1 MDVLWTPPKAPPD
14 PNIRTAYLSD
24 VHAEDDSGKVFRQ
37 RFQLLAPIGF
47 GATAAVYRALDLET
61 KSDVAVKILYKNLR
75 DDAEALRHFAQEG
88 RLAAR
93 IIHPHLLRAHF
104 FGQSRRAPFIVFEL
118 VAGASLTQI
127 AALRPVPWRRLAV
140 IVLQVLDALAK
151 LHEEG
156 VIHGDIQP
164 ENVIVQQTTLGH
176 DFAKVIDLGFASARG
191 CSRLT
196 QAAEP
201 PAEIHGTASFIAPER
216 LAGLDPD
223 GRADLYSVG
232 ALMYF
237 LLTTRLVPDISNA
250 PEQLGVPAPSIM
262 APGAR
267 IPHAIDVVVM
277 RALSD
282 VDDRYPT
289 AAAMAEALAAALA
302 QPEAQSAAAI
312 DSEAS
317 LPVVIDIGVLPLAS
331 APGASIAADLQVP
344 AVVVPLASTPATSI
358 AADMQTRPL
367 EAPTSKDPQDT
378 LSPELSTTALLGSLP
393 RQPPS
398 RAPLVVSLC
407 VGIALGFVG
416 LAALWRASAAFD
428 SGRIVAEQAMNSASP
443 PEADSAMFRRPA
455 PEPSGLNLLPA
466 APPPPEYK
474 ATTTPPK
481 DQAKRRIDPRVAKVR
496 SAIHRC
502 KPLVP
507 FSDRTVT
514 VEADSGGRTLILFS
528 GRVAPGDF
536 GRCVGQV
543 AARTKIADGEQLS
556 FKL

>member
-1 MDVLWTPPKAPPD
+1 MEVLWTPPKAQPD

-24 VHAEDDSGKVFRQ
+24 VSAEDDSGKVLCQ
-37 RFQLLAPIGF
+37 RFKLLAPIGF
-47 GATAAVYRALDLET
+47 GATAAVYRAIDLET

-75 DDAEALRHFAQEG
+75 DDDEALRHFAQEG

-104 FGQSRRAPFIVFEL
+104 FGQRRRTPFIVFEL
-118 VAGASLTQI
+118 VPGTSLTQI
-127 AALRPVPWRRLAV
+127 ASLRPIPWRRLAT

-151 LHEEG
+151 LHEEH
-156 VIHGDIQP
+156 VIHGDVQP
-164 ENVIVQQTTLGH
+164 ENVIVQKTTLGH

-201 PAEIHGTASFIAPER
+201 PAEIHGTDTFIAPER
-216 LAGLDPD
+216 LAGLEPD

-250 PEQLGVPAPSIM
+250 PEQLGIPAPSIV
-262 APGAR
+262 APGAH

-289 AAAMAEALAAALA
+289 AAAMADALAAALA
-302 QPEAQSAAAI
+302 QPEAPLAAAHSSAA
-312 DSEAS
+312 S
-317 LPVVIDIGVLPLAS
+317 LLPAVIDVGEAPLAS
-331 APGASIAADLQVP
+331 VPAAPTAAFDAAASEHMPSPEVSATLPSP
-344 AVVVPLASTPATSI
+344 AVVVALPSPAVSAAFLGNAPFQQST
-358 AADMQTRPL
+358 
-367 EAPTSKDPQDT
+367 
-378 LSPELSTTALLGSLP
+378 
-393 RQPPS
+393 
-398 RAPLVVSLC
+398 RAPLLLSLGVGVV
-407 VGIALGFVG
+407 LGCAG
-416 LAALWRASAAFD
+416 LAALWRISAALD
-428 SGRIVAEQAMNSASP
+428 GAHVVAEQAMNSASP
-443 PEADSAMFRRPA
+443 PEIDTAMRRRPA
-455 PEPSGLNLLPA
+455 PESSGPNLLPP
-466 APPPPEYK
+466 APPKPETS
-474 ATTTPPK
+474 TTIPK
-481 DQAKRRIDPRVAKVR
+481 KRPTKPLGDPRVAKVR
-496 SAIHRC
+496 RAIYRC

-507 FSDRTVT
+507 FSQSTVT
-514 VEADSGGRTLILFS
+514 VEAGPGGKTLILFS

-536 GRCVGQV
+536 GLCVGQV
-543 AARTKIADGEQLS
+543 ATRTKIAEGEHLS

>member
-1 MDVLWTPPKAPPD
+1 MNVLWTPPKAPPD

-24 VHAEDDSGKVFRQ
+24 VHAEDDSGKVLCQ
-37 RFQLLAPIGF
+37 RFKLLAPIGF
-47 GATAAVYRALDLET
+47 GATAAVYRAIDLET

-75 DDAEALRHFAQEG
+75 DDAEALRYFAQEG

-104 FGQSRRAPFIVFEL
+104 FGQRRRAPFIVFEL
-118 VAGASLTQI
+118 VPGTSLTQI
-127 AALRPVPWRRLAV
+127 AALRPIPWRRLAA

-201 PAEIHGTASFIAPER
+201 PAEVHGTASFIAPER
-216 LAGLDPD
+216 LAGLEPD

-250 PEQLGVPAPSIM
+250 PDQLGVPAPSIM

-267 IPHAIDVVVM
+267 IPRAIDVVVM

-302 QPEAQSAAAI
+302 QPEVPPPAVVS
-312 DSEAS
+312 SEAS
-317 LPVVIDIGVLPLAS
+317 LPGVIDLVAPLAS
-331 APGASIAADLQVP
+331 APVASIADMARPDEAP
-344 AVVVPLASTPATSI
+344 WGSTPAASI
-358 AADMQTRPL
+358 VADMQTPPV
-367 EAPTSKDPQDT
+367 EAPTSKDPEDT
-378 LSPELSTTALLGSLP
+378 LSPEVPTALLGSMP
-393 RQPPS
+393 RQPPA

-407 VGIALGFVG
+407 VGVALGFVG

-428 SGRIVAEQAMNSASP
+428 SGHIVSEQAMNSASP

-455 PEPSGLNLLPA
+455 PDQSGINLLPA
-466 APPPPEYK
+466 APSPPEYK

-481 DQAKRRIDPRVAKVR
+481 DQAKRRSDPRVAKVR

-514 VEADSGGRTLILFS
+514 VEADSGGKTLILFS
-528 GRVAPGDF
+528 GREAPGDF
-536 GRCVGQV
+536 GRCVGEV
-543 AARTKIADGEQLS
+543 AARTKIADGERLS

>member
-24 VHAEDDSGKVFRQ
+24 VHAEDDSGKVLCQ
-37 RFQLLAPIGF
+37 RFKLLAPIGF
-47 GATAAVYRALDLET
+47 GATAAVYRAIDLET

-75 DDAEALRHFAQEG
+75 DDAEALRYFAQEG

-104 FGQSRRAPFIVFEL
+104 FGQRRRAPFIVFEL
-118 VAGASLTQI
+118 VPGTSLTQI
-127 AALRPVPWRRLAV
+127 AALRPIPWRRLAT

-201 PAEIHGTASFIAPER
+201 PAEVHGTASFIAPER
-216 LAGLDPD
+216 LAGLEPD

-302 QPEAQSAAAI
+302 QPEAQPAAAS

-317 LPVVIDIGVLPLAS
+317 LPGVIDIGVLPLAS
-331 APGASIAADLQVP
+331 
-344 AVVVPLASTPATSI
+344 VV
-358 AADMQTRPL
+358 
-367 EAPTSKDPQDT
+367 APTSEGPEHT
-378 LSPELSTTALLGSLP
+378 LSPEVSTALLGNML
-393 RQPPS
+393 RQPPA

-407 VGIALGFVG
+407 VGVALGFVG

-428 SGRIVAEQAMNSASP
+428 SGHIVAEQAMNSASP
-443 PEADSAMFRRPA
+443 PEADSAMFRRSA

-466 APPPPEYK
+466 PAPTPEYK
-474 ATTTPPK
+474 TTTLPPK
-481 DQAKRRIDPRVAKVR
+481 APAKPRSDPRVAKVR

-507 FSDRTVT
+507 FSDGTVT
-514 VEADSGGRTLILFS
+514 VEADPGGKTMILFS
-528 GRVAPGDF
+528 GREAPGDF

-543 AARTKIADGEQLS
+543 AARTKVADGERLS

>member
-1 MDVLWTPPKAPPD
+1 M
-14 PNIRTAYLSD
+14 
-24 VHAEDDSGKVFRQ
+24 
-37 RFQLLAPIGF
+37 
-47 GATAAVYRALDLET
+47 
-61 KSDVAVKILYKNLR
+61 
-75 DDAEALRHFAQEG
+75 
-88 RLAAR
+88 
-93 IIHPHLLRAHF
+93 
-104 FGQSRRAPFIVFEL
+104 
-118 VAGASLTQI
+118 
-127 AALRPVPWRRLAV
+127 
-140 IVLQVLDALAK
+140 LDALAK

-201 PAEIHGTASFIAPER
+201 PAEVHGTASFIAPER
-216 LAGLDPD
+216 LAGLEPD

-302 QPEAQSAAAI
+302 QPEAPPAAVI

-317 LPVVIDIGVLPLAS
+317 LPGVNVSVVPLAS
-331 APGASIAADLQVP
+331 AP
-344 AVVVPLASTPATSI
+344 AVTL
-358 AADMQTRPL
+358 DMQ
-367 EAPTSKDPQDT
+367 APPVVAPISEEPEDT
-378 LSPELSTTALLGSLP
+378 LSPEVSTALLGSMP
-393 RQPPS
+393 RQPPA

-407 VGIALGFVG
+407 VGVALGFAG

-428 SGRIVAEQAMNSASP
+428 SGHIVAEQAMNSASP

-455 PEPSGLNLLPA
+455 PDPSGINLLPA
-466 APPPPEYK
+466 APPTPEYK
-474 ATTTPPK
+474 TTTLPPK
-481 DQAKRRIDPRVAKVR
+481 APAKPRSDPRVAKVR

-514 VEADSGGRTLILFS
+514 VEADSGGKTRILFS
-528 GRVAPGDF
+528 GREAPGDF

>member
-1 MDVLWTPPKAPPD
+1 MNVLWTPPKAPPD

-24 VHAEDDSGKVFRQ
+24 VHAEDDSGKVLCQ
-37 RFQLLAPIGF
+37 RFKLLAPIGF
-47 GATAAVYRALDLET
+47 GATAAVYRAIDLET

-75 DDAEALRHFAQEG
+75 DDAEALRYFAQEG

-104 FGQSRRAPFIVFEL
+104 FGQRRRAPFIVFEL
-118 VAGASLTQI
+118 VPGTSLTQI
-127 AALRPVPWRRLAV
+127 AALRPIPWRRLAA

-201 PAEIHGTASFIAPER
+201 PAEVHGTASFIAPER
-216 LAGLDPD
+216 LAGLEPD

-250 PEQLGVPAPSIM
+250 PDQLGVPAPSIM

-267 IPHAIDVVVM
+267 IPRAIDVVVM

-302 QPEAQSAAAI
+302 QPEVPPAAVI
-312 DSEAS
+312 DGEAS
-317 LPVVIDIGVLPLAS
+317 LRGVIDSGVMPLVFAPAASLAADTQAPPVV
-331 APGASIAADLQVP
+331 
-344 AVVVPLASTPATSI
+344 
-358 AADMQTRPL
+358 
-367 EAPTSKDPQDT
+367 APTPEEPDHT
-378 LSPELSTTALLGSLP
+378 LSPEVSTALLGSMP
-393 RQPPS
+393 RQLPA

-407 VGIALGFVG
+407 VGVALGFAG

-428 SGRIVAEQAMNSASP
+428 SGLIVAEQAMNSAAP
-443 PEADSAMFRRPA
+443 PETDSAMFRRPA
-455 PEPSGLNLLPA
+455 PEQSGLNLLPA
-466 APPPPEYK
+466 APPTPEYK
-474 ATTTPPK
+474 AITIP
-481 DQAKRRIDPRVAKVR
+481 AKPRSDPRVAKVR

-514 VEADSGGRTLILFS
+514 VEADSGGKTRILFS
-528 GRVAPGDF
+528 GREAPGDF

>member
-1 MDVLWTPPKAPPD
+1 MNVLWTPPKAPPD

-24 VHAEDDSGKVFRQ
+24 VHAEDDSGKVLCQ
-37 RFQLLAPIGF
+37 RFKLLAPIGF
-47 GATAAVYRALDLET
+47 GATAAVYRAIDLET

-75 DDAEALRHFAQEG
+75 DDAEALRYFAQEG

-104 FGQSRRAPFIVFEL
+104 FGQRRRAPFIVFEL
-118 VAGASLTQI
+118 VPGTSLTQL
-127 AALRPVPWRRLAV
+127 AALRPIPWRRLAA

-201 PAEIHGTASFIAPER
+201 PAEVHGTASFIAPER
-216 LAGLDPD
+216 LAGLEPD

-250 PEQLGVPAPSIM
+250 PDQLGVPAPSIM

-302 QPEAQSAAAI
+302 QPEAQPAAAS

-317 LPVVIDIGVLPLAS
+317 LPGVIDIGVLPLAS
-331 APGASIAADLQVP
+331 APGASIAADMQVP
-344 AVVVPLASTPATSI
+344 AVVVPLASASAVSI
-358 AADMQTRPL
+358 AADMQSPPVV
-367 EAPTSKDPQDT
+367 APTSEGPKHT
-378 LSPELSTTALLGSLP
+378 LSPEVSMALLGNT
-393 RQPPS
+393 PPQ
-398 RAPLVVSLC
+398 RPTRTPIVVSLC
-407 VGIALGFVG
+407 VGVALGFAG
-416 LAALWRASAAFD
+416 LAALWSTSAAFD
-428 SGRIVAEQAMNSASP
+428 RGHIVAEQAMNSASP
-443 PEADSAMFRRPA
+443 PEADSAMFGRPA
-455 PEPSGLNLLPA
+455 PDQSGINLLPA
-466 APPPPEYK
+466 APPTPEYK
-474 ATTTPPK
+474 TTMLPPK
-481 DQAKRRIDPRVAKVR
+481 APAKPRSDPRVAKVR

-507 FSDRTVT
+507 FSDGTVT
-514 VEADSGGRTLILFS
+514 VEADPGGKTMILFS
-528 GRVAPGDF
+528 GREAPGDF

-543 AARTKIADGEQLS
+543 AARTKVADGERLS

>member
-1 MDVLWTPPKAPPD
+1 VDPAEGPPD

-24 VHAEDDSGKVFRQ
+24 VHAEDDSGKVLCQ
-37 RFQLLAPIGF
+37 RFKLLAPIGF
-47 GATAAVYRALDLET
+47 GATAAVYRAIDLET

-75 DDAEALRHFAQEG
+75 DDAEALRYFAQEG

-104 FGQSRRAPFIVFEL
+104 FGQRRRAPFIVFEL
-118 VAGASLTQI
+118 VPGTSLTQI
-127 AALRPVPWRRLAV
+127 AALRPIPWRRLAA

-201 PAEIHGTASFIAPER
+201 PAEVHGTASFIAPER

-302 QPEAQSAAAI
+302 QPEAQPAAAI

-331 APGASIAADLQVP
+331 APGASIAAGAGPSGRGAAGVYSGHIDRRRHADPAGRGPDLEGP
-344 AVVVPLASTPATSI
+344 GGHALARGLDGA
-358 AADMQTRPL
+358 
-367 EAPTSKDPQDT
+367 
-378 LSPELSTTALLGSLP
+378 P
-393 RQPPS
+393 RQHAAPAART
-398 RAPLVVSLC
+398 RAARRQPVRRRRP
-407 VGIALGFVG
+407 G
-416 LAALWRASAAFD
+416 LRRARRLWRASAAFD
-428 SGRIVAEQAMNSASP
+428 SGHIVAEQAMNSASP

-481 DQAKRRIDPRVAKVR
+481 DQAKRRSDPRVAKVR

-507 FSDRTVT
+507 FSDRSVT
-514 VEADSGGRTLILFS
+514 VEADSGGKTRILFS
-528 GRVAPGDF
+528 GREAPGDF
-536 GRCVGQV
+536 GRCVGEV
-543 AARTKIADGEQLS
+543 AARTKIADGERLS

>member
-24 VHAEDDSGKVFRQ
+24 VHAEDDSGKVLCQ
-37 RFQLLAPIGF
+37 RFKLLAPIGF
-47 GATAAVYRALDLET
+47 GATAAVYRAIDLET

-75 DDAEALRHFAQEG
+75 DDAEALRYFAQEG

-104 FGQSRRAPFIVFEL
+104 FGQRRRAPFIVFEL
-118 VAGASLTQI
+118 VPGTSLTQI
-127 AALRPVPWRRLAV
+127 AALRPIPWRRLAA

-201 PAEIHGTASFIAPER
+201 PEEVHGTASFIAPER

-289 AAAMAEALAAALA
+289 AAALAEALAAALA
-302 QPEAQSAAAI
+302 QPEAPPAAVMER
-312 DSEAS
+312 EAS
-317 LPVVIDIGVLPLAS
+317 LPGVIDIGLVSLAS
-331 APGASIAADLQVP
+331 APAASIATDLAP
-344 AVVVPLASTPATSI
+344 PVVAPLGSTPTASL
-358 AADMQTRPL
+358 AADMQTPVV
-367 EAPTSKDPQDT
+367 APTSEEPEDT
-378 LSPELSTTALLGSLP
+378 LFPEVSTALLGNTP
-393 RQPPS
+393 RQPPA
-398 RAPLVVSLC
+398 RTPLVVSLC
-407 VGIALGFVG
+407 VGVAVGFVG

-428 SGRIVAEQAMNSASP
+428 SGHIVAEQAINSASP
-443 PEADSAMFRRPA
+443 AEADSATFRRPA
-455 PEPSGLNLLPA
+455 PVQSGLNLLPA
-466 APPPPEYK
+466 PASAPQPEYK
-474 ATTTPPK
+474 ATTKPRKPPG
-481 DQAKRRIDPRVAKVR
+481 KRRSDPRVAKVR

-528 GRVAPGDF
+528 GREAPGDF

-543 AARTKIADGEQLS
+543 AARTKVADGERLS

>member
-24 VHAEDDSGKVFRQ
+24 VHAEDDSGKVLCQ

-75 DDAEALRHFAQEG
+75 DDAEALRYFAQEG

-104 FGQSRRAPFIVFEL
+104 FGQRRRAPFIVFEL
-118 VAGASLTQI
+118 VPGASLTQI
-127 AALRPVPWRRLAV
+127 AALRPIPWRRLAV

-201 PAEIHGTASFIAPER
+201 PAEVHGTASFIAPER

-302 QPEAQSAAAI
+302 QPEAQPAAAI

-331 APGASIAADLQVP
+331 APGASIAADVQVP

-358 AADMQTRPL
+358 AADMQTRPV

-378 LSPELSTTALLGSLP
+378 LSPELSTTALLGNCRASRP
-393 RQPPS
+393 TRAARRQPVRRRRPGLR
-398 RAPLVVSLC
+398 RARRLVARERC
-407 VGIALGFVG
+407 IRCGH
-416 LAALWRASAAFD
+416 
-428 SGRIVAEQAMNSASP
+428 IVAEQAMNSASP

-466 APPPPEYK
+466 APPTPEYK

-481 DQAKRRIDPRVAKVR
+481 DQAKRRSDPRVAKVR

-507 FSDRTVT
+507 FSDRSVT
-514 VEADSGGRTLILFS
+514 VEADPGGKTRILFS
-528 GRVAPGDF
+528 GREAPGDF
-536 GRCVGQV
+536 GRCVGEV
-543 AARTKIADGEQLS
+543 AARTKIADGERLS

>member
-24 VHAEDDSGKVFRQ
+24 VSAEDDTGKVLCQ
-37 RFQLLAPIGF
+37 RFKLIAPIGF

-75 DDAEALRHFAQEG
+75 DDAEALRYFAQEG

-104 FGQSRRAPFIVFEL
+104 FGQRRRAPFIVFEL
-118 VAGASLTQI
+118 VPGTSLTQI
-127 AALRPVPWRRLAV
+127 AALRPIPWRRLAA

-156 VIHGDIQP
+156 VVHGDIQP

-201 PAEIHGTASFIAPER
+201 PAEVHGTASFIAPER
-216 LAGLDPD
+216 LAGLEPD

-237 LLTTRLVPDISNA
+237 LLTTRIVPDISNA

-302 QPEAQSAAAI
+302 QPEAPPAAVI
-312 DSEAS
+312 NSEAS
-317 LPVVIDIGVLPLAS
+317 LPGVIDIGVVPLAS
-331 APGASIAADLQVP
+331 APAASL
-344 AVVVPLASTPATSI
+344 
-358 AADMQTRPL
+358 AADMQAPPVVAPL
-367 EAPTSKDPQDT
+367 ASAPAASVFADMQAPPVVALTMEEPVHT
-378 LSPELSTTALLGSLP
+378 LSPAVSTALLGNMP
-393 RQPPS
+393 RQRPA
-398 RAPLVVSLC
+398 RAPIVVSLC
-407 VGIALGFVG
+407 VGVALGFAG

-428 SGRIVAEQAMNSASP
+428 GGHMVAEQAMNSASP

-455 PEPSGLNLLPA
+455 PEQSGLNLLPA

-474 ATTTPPK
+474 ATIVPPK
-481 DQAKRRIDPRVAKVR
+481 DQAKRRSDPRVAKVR
-496 SAIHRC
+496 SAIYRC

-514 VEADSGGRTLILFS
+514 VEADPGGKTRILFS
-528 GRVAPGDF
+528 GREAPGDF

-543 AARTKIADGEQLS
+543 AARTKIADGERLS